1 MKADD
6 IELVLGKLL
15 RLHTVVLCYDSY
27 KDNKLNFKEK
37 GFGQLELLVI
47 DGSDITKII
56 FDPAAAPKVEKIVW
70 TSTSSRKADMYGI
83 DKLPS
88 LRQIVFTGSFNMD
101 SIKPAMC
108 KNPNNPILTHK
119 LKDDAA
125 TAAASASPIPVPR

>member
-70 TSTSSRKADMYGI
+70 TSISSRKADMYGI